1 MGKLMNGCLRVKIS
15 HGKTIEDQSN
25 FEIYQLDAERFL
37 AVMLVWATGDA
48 FDLFV
53 S

>member
-1 MGKLMNGCLRVKIS
+1 MGKLMNGCLRVKLS
-15 HGKTIEDQSN
+15 HSETIEDQSD
-25 FEIYQLDAERFL
+25 FEIYQLDTERLL